1 MSVNKCSLEDMYLSQ
16 KMSMREIS
24 EKLNIPE
31 FKIRKMIISYGI
43 RIRTKSENTTIVFEK
58 KLGFTPNLSKEEAED
73 MYFKKRMSLTDIVKE
88 TRIPYSRLRN
98 IFKELGIETRTQAD
112 GLRYVR
118 HKLGQANK
126 GKKRVFTEE
135 HKRNMRAG
143 MIKKW
148 ERDARGTTQ
157 KSTGYVEFTRGINK
171 YRGVHVVKMEE
182 KIGRELLPNEVVHHK
197 NGIKNDNRMENLQL
211 MTNEEHSRLH
221 ALENVGNRKR
231 NKEGRFICR

>member
-1 MSVNKCSLEDMYLSQ
+1 MIDKAKLENMYLSQ

-88 TRIPYSRLRN
+88 TKIPYNRLRN
-98 IFKELGIETRTQAD
+98 IFKELGIEIRTRAD

-135 HKRNMRAG
+135 HKRNLRLG
-143 MIKKW
+143 IIKKW
-148 ERDARGTTQ
+148 ERSANGITQ
-157 KSTGYVEFTRGINK
+157 KRDGYIEYTRGVNK

-182 KIGRELLPNEVVHHK
+182 KIGRKLLPGEVVHHI

-211 MTNEEHSRLH
+211 MTNVEHSRLH

-231 NKEGRFICR
+231 NKEGRFICQ